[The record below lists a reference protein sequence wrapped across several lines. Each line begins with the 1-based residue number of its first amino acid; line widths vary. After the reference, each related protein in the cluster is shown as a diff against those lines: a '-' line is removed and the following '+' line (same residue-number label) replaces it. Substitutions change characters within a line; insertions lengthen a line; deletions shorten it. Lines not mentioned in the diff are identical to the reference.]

1 MGLGVLERCLNFIIT
16 AQKKKMEVF
25 YSLEEDVNNLHFKR
39 SVWQLGAFEYP
50 VEGLVPENPLADTRP
65 MAGAGNCAH
74 WTPGLSPTPHG
85 CYTCELHDALAD
97 PGCRWAKGERPG
109 RD

>member
-1 MGLGVLERCLNFIIT
+1 
-16 AQKKKMEVF
+16 MEVF
-25 YSLEEDVNNLHFKR
+25 YFEEDVNNLHFKDQ
-39 SVWQLGAFEYP
+39 SGSWGAFEYP
-50 VEGLVPENPLADTRP
+50 VEGLVPQRTPWQTHVLWLELVT
-65 MAGAGNCAH
+65 AH